1 MRKTCYIDGAI
12 AYERAMNH
20 TARALLLGSILAA
33 TTLFG
38 AQYAAAQTGEGIQI
52 KPAVIEDNV
61 APGQLY
67 DFSFTFTNLS
77 QSQKT
82 FYLSALDIKGLDS
95 NGQPIFAVP
104 GEATGYELSTWI
116 QIPTGPITLG
126 ADQSVTEKFTARVPS
141 EVSPG
146 AHFGGVFI
154 SDQPTKP
161 STNGSGV
168 GLSVGGIM
176 SLTVAGAITEGANLV
191 EFSTSKGVYSQPEVT
206 FDSKIQ
212 NTGNVLVRPHG
223 IIQINDMF
231 GHQVGSISVN
241 DSAGPVFPAS
251 ERVYTAKWQPDGFG
265 FGQYHA
271 VGSFSYGETDKKT
284 ISGETEF
291 WILPW
296 KPIALFLGSIFGVV
310 LFLYALI
317 RLYIRRKLRDMG
329 IAGNR
334 ADMNFYAQR
343 YQRSGSRLI
352 VVTLV
357 IFLFCV
363 IFLSVLFFVFA

>member
-1 MRKTCYIDGAI
+1 
-12 AYERAMNH
+12 MNFRS
-20 TARALLLGSILAA
+20 RALLLGSLL
-33 TTLFG
+33 TVFSLFSF
-38 AQYAAAQTGEGIQI
+38 QFAAAQSGEGIQV

-67 DFSFTFTNLS
+67 TFSYTFTNLS
-77 QSQKT
+77 QSDKT
-82 FYLSALDIKGLDS
+82 FFLGARDIKGLDA
-95 NGQPIFAVP
+95 NGQPIFALP
-104 GEATGYELSTWI
+104 GEATGYELSSWI
-116 QIPTGPITLG
+116 QVPTEPVTLAAG
-126 ADQSVTEKFTARVPS
+126 QSITEKFTAHVPT

-146 AHFGGVFI
+146 AHFGGIFI
-154 SDQPTKP
+154 SDQPIKP
-161 STNGSGV
+161 TTSGSGV

-176 SLTVAGAITEGANLV
+176 SLTVAGAITEGANLQ
-191 EFSTSKGVYSQPEVT
+191 EFSTSKVVYSKPEVT
-206 FDSKIQ
+206 FNAKIQ
-212 NTGNVLVRPHG
+212 NSGNILVRPHG
-223 IIQINDMF
+223 IIIVTDMF
-231 GHQVGSISVN
+231 GHQVGSINVN
-241 DSAGPVFPAS
+241 DSAAPVFPAS
-251 ERVYTAKWQPDGFG
+251 SRIYATKWTPDGFG
-265 FGQYHA
+265 FGRYQA
-271 VGSFSYGETDKKT
+271 IGSFSYGETDKKT
-284 ISGETEF
+284 ISGTTEF

-310 LFLYALI
+310 LFFYVTI

-363 IFLSVLFFVFA
+363 IFLSALFFIFA